1 MNSFSLTREGKELQ
15 IAMLF
20 LAVKIY
26 PPLRH
31 TEPRKRPESATVL
44 AELEAQK
51 GLFLVRH

>member
-26 PPLRH
+26 PPLTH
-31 TEPRKRPESATVL
+31 TEPRKKTESETVL
-44 AELEAQK
+44 VELEAHK
-51 GLFLVRH
+51 GLFLVTH